1 MLLLDPQEL
10 EYLLEHLGH
19 PETLKEK
26 KFQEWLLDND
36 HRQLF
41 ELSLIH
47 ICKKKRQQLLIK
59 C

>member
-41 ELSLIH
+41 ERDDRLG
-47 ICKKKRQQLLIK
+47 KRVGTV
-59 C
+59 

>member
-26 KFQEWLLDND
+26 KISGMAAGQ
-36 HRQLF
+36 R
-41 ELSLIH
+41 SPTAV
-47 ICKKKRQQLLIK
+47 
-59 C
+59 

>member
-26 KFQEWLLDND
+26 KFQNGCWTTITDSCLRE
-36 HRQLF
+36 
-41 ELSLIH
+41 
-47 ICKKKRQQLLIK
+47 
-59 C
+59 

>member
-41 ELSLIH
+41 ESERLSGSLP
-47 ICKKKRQQLLIK
+47 QSG
-59 C
+59 